1 MTINVL
7 FFGVA
12 ADITG
17 KSKIE
22 FTDVNDTDG
31 LRKQLVEK
39 YNTLEKSHFIFALNK
54 QVVKENT
61 KLSDGDT
68 VAILPPFSGG

>member
-7 FFGVA
+7 FFGA
-12 ADITG
+12 SADITG

-22 FTDVNDTDG
+22 FTDVNNTDG
-31 LRKQLVEK
+31 LRKLLVEK
-39 YNTLEKSHFIFALNK
+39 YNSLQKLHFVLALNK
-54 QVVKENT
+54 KVVKENT